1 MQLLQ
6 NILSGQNV
14 PIIKTDSSGIDWV
27 RVGFNVTQT
36 EANSGA
42 AVNLENLRLIY
53 NLEHQI
59 GEDGEFASYLRE
71 YVAISN
77 QGASQSSG
85 TQTLVPVETSS
96 GNGGKITLSNLSVI
110 SDPGYDSTLVWNS
123 QYNGLYSTGELY
135 EITTTH
141 NVDVNTGAT
150 LEKCKITF
158 KTSGDSFSLG
168 YDLLTG
174 WFEEGDDEDYVTLH
188 PSSSAINSNGGREL
202 NWKFSVNSNWDDEI
216 KVVILSETVADNGV
230 IGMLSGISL
239 MPPIGNAVENDIQ
252 IDDFSLLNTAG
263 TEQQLNQDFI
273 LIKKSFFKEM

>member
-1 MQLLQ
+1 MR
-6 NILSGQNV
+6 
-14 PIIKTDSSGIDWV
+14 P
-27 RVGFNVTQT
+27 R
-36 EANSGA
+36 A
-42 AVNLENLRLIY
+42 
-53 NLEHQI
+53 
-59 GEDGEFASYLRE
+59 
-71 YVAISN
+71 
-77 QGASQSSG
+77 SG

-174 WFEEGDDEDYVTLH
+174 WFEEGDDEDYVFASFIH
-188 PSSSAINSNGGREL
+188 PHLQLIQM
-202 NWKFSVNSNWDDEI
+202 
-216 KVVILSETVADNGV
+216 VA
-230 IGMLSGISL
+230 
-239 MPPIGNAVENDIQ
+239 EN
-252 IDDFSLLNTAG
+252 
-263 TEQQLNQDFI
+263 
-273 LIKKSFFKEM
+273 